1 MIEFLKGNISEIY
14 EGEIVLDNNDIGYL
28 ISISQLDISKLS
40 LNEELKIYLR
50 LILREDNIS
59 LYGFL
64 NKDSRTLFD
73 LLNTVSSVG
82 PKLSMTI
89 LGALGSSQLRS
100 AILSED
106 ANILTKSPGVG
117 KKTANRIILELK
129 DKISK
134 KSFTEDLDLS
144 ILDSS
149 DTIDINNDPALE
161 ALLSLGYNEYE
172 AKIALRNVDQS
183 QELSEII
190 RQALKVMAK

>member
-1 MIEFLKGNISEIY
+1 MLDFIKGNISEIY

-134 KSFTEDLDLS
+134 KSFTEELDLS

-149 DTIDINNDPALE
+149 DTIYINNDPALE

>member
-1 MIEFLKGNISEIY
+1 MLDFIKGNISEIY

-28 ISISQLDISKLS
+28 ISMSQLDISKLS
-40 LNEELKIYLR
+40 LNEELKIYVR

>member
-1 MIEFLKGNISEIY
+1 MLDFIKGNISEIY

-144 ILDSS
+144 ILDIS

>member
-1 MIEFLKGNISEIY
+1 MLDFIKGNISEIY

-64 NKDSRTLFD
+64 NKDSRILFD

-134 KSFTEDLDLS
+134 KSFIEDLDLS

>member
-1 MIEFLKGNISEIY
+1 MLDFIKGNISEIY

-149 DTIDINNDPALE
+149 DKIDINNDPALE

>member
-1 MIEFLKGNISEIY
+1 
-14 EGEIVLDNNDIGYL
+14 
-28 ISISQLDISKLS
+28 
-40 LNEELKIYLR
+40 
-50 LILREDNIS
+50 
-59 LYGFL
+59 
-64 NKDSRTLFD
+64 
-73 LLNTVSSVG
+73 
-82 PKLSMTI
+82 MTI

>member
-1 MIEFLKGNISEIY
+1 MLDFIKGNISEIY

-172 AKIALRNVDQS
+172 AKVALRNVDQN

>member
-1 MIEFLKGNISEIY
+1 MLDFIKGNISEIY

-64 NKDSRTLFD
+64 NKDSRILFD

-149 DTIDINNDPALE
+149 DTIDINNNPALE

>member
-1 MIEFLKGNISEIY
+1 MLDFIKGNISEIY

-64 NKDSRTLFD
+64 NKDSRILFD

-149 DTIDINNDPALE
+149 DTIDIINDPALE

>member
-1 MIEFLKGNISEIY
+1 MLDFIKGNISEIY

-64 NKDSRTLFD
+64 NKDSRILFD

-149 DTIDINNDPALE
+149 DTIDINNDLALE

>member
-1 MIEFLKGNISEIY
+1 MLDFIKGNISEIY

-134 KSFTEDLDLS
+134 KTFTEDLDLS
-144 ILDSS
+144 VLDSN

>member
-1 MIEFLKGNISEIY
+1 MLDFIKGNISEIY

-64 NKDSRTLFD
+64 NKDSRILFD

-134 KSFTEDLDLS
+134 KSFTEELDLS

>member
-1 MIEFLKGNISEIY
+1 MLDFIKGNISEIY

-40 LNEELKIYLR
+40 LNEELKIYVR

-59 LYGFL
+59 LFGFL

-106 ANILTKSPGVG
+106 VNILTKSPGVG

>member
-1 MIEFLKGNISEIY
+1 MLDFIKGNISEIY

-89 LGALGSSQLRS
+89 IGALGSSQLRS

>member
-1 MIEFLKGNISEIY
+1 MLDFIKGNISEIY

-40 LNEELKIYLR
+40 LNEELKIYVR

-59 LYGFL
+59 LFGFL

-106 ANILTKSPGVG
+106 VNILTKSPGVG

-134 KSFTEDLDLS
+134 KTFTEDLDLS
-144 ILDSS
+144 VLDSN

>member
-1 MIEFLKGNISEIY
+1 MLDFIKGNISEIY

-64 NKDSRTLFD
+64 NKDSRILFD

-149 DTIDINNDPALE
+149 DTIDINNNPALE

-172 AKIALRNVDQS
+172 AKVALRNVDQN

>member
-1 MIEFLKGNISEIY
+1 MLDFIKGNISEIY

-64 NKDSRTLFD
+64 NKDSRILFD

-100 AILSED
+100 AILNED

-149 DTIDINNDPALE
+149 DTIDINNNPALE

-172 AKIALRNVDQS
+172 AKVALRNVDQN

>member
-1 MIEFLKGNISEIY
+1 MLDFIKGNISEIY

-134 KSFTEDLDLS
+134 KSFTEDLDLG

>member
-1 MIEFLKGNISEIY
+1 MLDFIKGNISEIY

-183 QELSEII
+183 QGLSEII

>member
-1 MIEFLKGNISEIY
+1 MLDFIKGNISEIY

-144 ILDSS
+144 TLDSS

-183 QELSEII
+183 QGLSEII

>member
-1 MIEFLKGNISEIY
+1 MLDFIKGNISEIY

-64 NKDSRTLFD
+64 NKDSRILFD

-161 ALLSLGYNEYE
+161 ALLSSGYNEYE

>member
-1 MIEFLKGNISEIY
+1 MLDFIKGNISEIY

-64 NKDSRTLFD
+64 NKDSRILFD

-172 AKIALRNVDQS
+172 AIIALRNVDQS

>member
-1 MIEFLKGNISEIY
+1 MLDFIKGNISEIY

-64 NKDSRTLFD
+64 NKDSRILFD

-172 AKIALRNVDQS
+172 AKIALRSVDQS

>member
-1 MIEFLKGNISEIY
+1 MLDFIKGNISEIY

-172 AKIALRNVDQS
+172 AKIALRNVDQN

>member
-1 MIEFLKGNISEIY
+1 MLDFIKGNISEIY

-144 ILDSS
+144 TLDSS

>member
-1 MIEFLKGNISEIY
+1 MLDFIKGNISEIY

-64 NKDSRTLFD
+64 NRDSRILFD

>member
-1 MIEFLKGNISEIY
+1 MLDFIKGNISEIY

-144 ILDSS
+144 ILNSS

-172 AKIALRNVDQS
+172 AKIALRNVDQN

>member
-1 MIEFLKGNISEIY
+1 MLDFIKGNISEIY

-40 LNEELKIYLR
+40 FNEELKIYLR

-64 NKDSRTLFD
+64 NKDSRILFD

>member
-1 MIEFLKGNISEIY
+1 MLDFIKGNISEIY

-64 NKDSRTLFD
+64 NKDSRILFD

-89 LGALGSSQLRS
+89 LGALG
-100 AILSED
+100 
-106 ANILTKSPGVG
+106 
-117 KKTANRIILELK
+117 
-129 DKISK
+129 
-134 KSFTEDLDLS
+134 
-144 ILDSS
+144 
-149 DTIDINNDPALE
+149 
-161 ALLSLGYNEYE
+161 
-172 AKIALRNVDQS
+172 
-183 QELSEII
+183 
-190 RQALKVMAK
+190 

>member
-1 MIEFLKGNISEIY
+1 MLDFIKGNISEIY

>member
-1 MIEFLKGNISEIY
+1 MLDFIKGNISEIY

-64 NKDSRTLFD
+64 NKDSRILFD

-161 ALLSLGYNEYE
+161 APPPLGYNEYE

>member
-1 MIEFLKGNISEIY
+1 MLDFIKGNISEIY

-64 NKDSRTLFD
+64 NKDSRILFD

-149 DTIDINNDPALE
+149 DKIDINNDPALE

>member
-1 MIEFLKGNISEIY
+1 MLDFIKGNISEIY

-64 NKDSRTLFD
+64 NKDSRILFD

-134 KSFTEDLDLS
+134 KSFSEDLDLS

>member
-1 MIEFLKGNISEIY
+1 MLDFIKGNISEIY

-64 NKDSRTLFD
+64 NKDSRILFD

-144 ILDSS
+144 TLDSS

>member
-1 MIEFLKGNISEIY
+1 MLDFIKGNISEIY

-64 NKDSRTLFD
+64 NKDSRILFD

-149 DTIDINNDPALE
+149 DTIDINNNPALE

-172 AKIALRNVDQS
+172 AKIALRNIDQS

>member
-1 MIEFLKGNISEIY
+1 MLDFIKGNISEIY

-172 AKIALRNVDQS
+172 AKIALRSVDQS

>member
-1 MIEFLKGNISEIY
+1 MLDFIKGNISEIY

-64 NKDSRTLFD
+64 NKDSRILFD

-149 DTIDINNDPALE
+149 DTIDINNDPAIE

>member
-1 MIEFLKGNISEIY
+1 MLDFIKGNISEIY

-64 NKDSRTLFD
+64 NKDSRILFD

-129 DKISK
+129 DKISR

>member
-1 MIEFLKGNISEIY
+1 MLDFIKGNISEIY

-64 NKDSRTLFD
+64 NKDSRILFD

-172 AKIALRNVDQS
+172 AKVALRNVDQN